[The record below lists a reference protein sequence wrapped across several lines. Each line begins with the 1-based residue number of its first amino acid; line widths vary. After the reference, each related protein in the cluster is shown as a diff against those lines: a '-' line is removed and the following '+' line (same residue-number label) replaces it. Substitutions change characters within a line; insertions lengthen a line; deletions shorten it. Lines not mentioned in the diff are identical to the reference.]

1 MTDATTAAWLR
12 ERLWF
17 GMVVGAAVWCAWVV
31 SLALG
36 GWTRDAEGMI
46 FGADHIAFYSA
57 ATLIR
62 DGRPGAIYDHAAL
75 GEVQR
80 RINDD
85 RTDFW
90 AYRNPPFYALLYVP
104 TAALPY
110 PTSALVWMLVSVAAL
125 GFAVWCL
132 RPERPWRAFAWA
144 VAFYPVFAAISFGQ
158 NTPLSLAV
166 FAAVYRLSAD
176 RRPLL
181 AGLVAGLLWFKP
193 QLLIGPFV
201 WWGLAPVRH
210 RFEWLGVLVTGL
222 ALAAL
227 SFLVVPEA
235 AWAFMDSLRAN
246 VGYGGENGWNLHSPR
261 KFWDILL
268 TDTAPR
274 LNWTL
279 TGLCVVAALAGAALL
294 HARTGGPLAVMFPA
308 AVFLSLWASPHT
320 LIYEWALLFAAA
332 VVLWERLPARR
343 DTWLTLFAVVW
354 AVLTVSTTA
363 TLVQLRHLGWPV
375 ALQASIPV
383 MAFVGLR
390 VIRALGGRYST
401 PGAVRT

>member
-1 MTDATTAAWLR
+1 MTNATIAAWLR

-17 GMVVGAAVWCAWVV
+17 GLVVGAAVWCAWLV

-46 FGADHIAFYSA
+46 FGADHVAFYSA

-62 DGRPGAIYDHAAL
+62 EGRPGTIYDHAAL

-110 PTSALVWMLVSVAAL
+110 PASAFVWMLLSVAAL

-132 RPERPWRAFAWA
+132 RPERPWRTLAWA
-144 VAFYPVFAAISFGQ
+144 FAFYPVFAAISFGQ

-176 RRPLL
+176 RRTFL
-181 AGLVAGLLWFKP
+181 AGFVAGLLCFKP

-210 RFEWLGVLVTGL
+210 RSEWLGVLTTGL
-222 ALAAL
+222 AFAAL

-235 AWAFMDSLRAN
+235 AWAFIDSLRAN

-261 KFWDILL
+261 KFWDMLL
-268 TDTAPR
+268 TDRAPR

-279 TGLCVVAALAGAALL
+279 TGLCVAAALAGAAWL

-308 AVFLSLWASPHT
+308 TVFLSLWASPHT
-320 LIYEWALLFAAA
+320 LIYEWALLLAAA
-332 VVLWERLPARR
+332 VVLWDRLPARR
-343 DTWLTLFAVVW
+343 DTWLTLFAVAW

-383 MAFVGLR
+383 LAFVGVR
-390 VIRALGGRYST
+390 VIRALGARYPT

>member
-1 MTDATTAAWLR
+1 MSDARAAAWLR

-17 GMVVGAAVWCAWVV
+17 GAIAGAAVWVAWLG
-31 SLALG
+31 SLAVG

-46 FGADHIAFYSA
+46 FGADHVAFYSA
-57 ATLIR
+57 ATLVR

-85 RTDFW
+85 RPDFW

-110 PTSALVWMLVSVAAL
+110 HASAFVWMLLSVAAL
-125 GFAVWCL
+125 GVAVWFL
-132 RPERPWRAFAWA
+132 RPERPWWAFGWA
-144 VAFYPVFAAISFGQ
+144 FAFYPVFAAISFGQ

-201 WWGLAPVRH
+201 WWMLAPVRH
-210 RFEWLGVLVTGL
+210 RAEWLGVTLTGV
-222 ALAAL
+222 AFAAL
-227 SFLVVPEA
+227 SFLAVPEA
-235 AWAFMDSLRAN
+235 AWAFVDSLRAN
-246 VGYGGENGWNLHSPR
+246 VTYGGENGWNLHSPR
-261 KFWDILL
+261 AFWRLL
-268 TDTAPR
+268 LPDAPAA
-274 LNWTL
+274 LTWAL
-279 TGLCVVAALAGAALL
+279 TGLCAVAALAGAVWL
-294 HARTGGPLAVMFPA
+294 HRRTGGPLAVMFPV
-308 AVFLSLWASPHT
+308 AVFLSLWVSPHT

-343 DTWLTLFAVVW
+343 DTWLTLFAVAW
-354 AVLTVSTTA
+354 AVLTVSTTLA
-363 TLVQLRHLGWPV
+363 LVQIRHLGWPIAV
-375 ALQASIPV
+375 QLSIPV
-383 MAFVGLR
+383 LAFVGVR
-390 VIRALGGRYST
+390 VIRALGGRYPT
-401 PGAVRT
+401 PGAVPT